1 MPKTKKREIGDIGEA
16 EAVQFLEKNGY
27 DIVAKNYQ
35 MRGGELDIVA
45 WHKKPRFGDTLCFIE
60 VKTRD
65 RNDGSAER
73 ATQEGEK
80 LNRIKNAAKY
90 YCLNN
95 NVAMETTPIQF
106 EQVSIY
112 NDSDISDPIIRHF
125 VIPID

>member
-1 MPKTKKREIGDIGEA
+1 
-16 EAVQFLEKNGY
+16 
-27 DIVAKNYQ
+27 
-35 MRGGELDIVA
+35 
-45 WHKKPRFGDTLCFIE
+45 GDTLCFIE